1 MCFSA
6 EASFASAALL
16 LPLGMAS
23 VWRSCR
29 AGEMGLLPLALMPVG
44 FGLQQA
50 LEGGVWLALS
60 QGSLAALPRMAALAY
75 LFFALAL
82 WPSWIPF
89 MALRL
94 SAPGRQSWHVN
105 QQRRHLLATLQG
117 VGLLLGAAL
126 WLPLLLQPERIEPR
140 VVNGSIDYGLSLL
153 LGGGAAEYIPAL
165 YAAVVAG
172 PLLLLPSAK
181 LRNFGIA
188 LLVSGVVSQWFYRH
202 AFASVWCYFSAVLSG
217 LIIWMVWS
225 EPSVCSRPGS

>member
-105 QQRRHLLATLQG
+105 QQRRHLL
-117 VGLLLGAAL
+117 
-126 WLPLLLQPERIEPR
+126 LQPERIEPR

>member
-50 LEGGVWLALS
+50 LEGGVWLGLS

-105 QQRRHLLATLQG
+105 QQR
-117 VGLLLGAAL
+117 
-126 WLPLLLQPERIEPR
+126 LPLLLQPERIEPR

-188 LLVSGVVSQWFYRH
+188 LMVSGVVSQWFYRH